1 MSARKLT
8 ESHENNICILPP
20 KHERA
25 ISLIVSGKSITEAAE
40 EVGLSRSH
48 LSRLL
53 SGNPIVKAELERQRI
68 IATRQTADKMRGM
81 LNKAVDVIEESL
93 SDETISAEDR
103 LKAAV
108 SILGKIAPNLTMSA
122 EPINPELAARR
133 EAEAQSDDNE
143 IPLFQQVDQGTVER
157 ILKKYY
163 REIQEAEGQ

>member
-53 SGNPIVKAELERQRI
+53 NGNPIVRAELEHQRI

-133 EAEAQSDDNE
+133 EAEAQSDNE
-143 IPLFQQVDQGTVER
+143 IPLFQQVDQGTIET
-157 ILKKYY
+157 ILKKYHM
-163 REIQEAEGQ
+163 EIQEAEGQ

>member
-81 LNKAVDVIEESL
+81 LNKAVEVIEESL
-93 SDETISAEDR
+93 SDISISAEDR

-108 SILGKIAPNLTMSA
+108 SILGKIAPNLSMSA
-122 EPINPELAARR
+122 EPINPELAARQ
-133 EAEAQSDDNE
+133 EAEAQSDNE

-157 ILKKYY
+157 VLKKYY
-163 REIQEAEGQ
+163 REIQEAEEG

>member
-53 SGNPIVKAELERQRI
+53 NGNPVVRAELEHQRI

-93 SDETISAEDR
+93 SDQTISAEDR

-108 SILGKIAPNLTMSA
+108 SILGKIAPNLSMSI

-133 EAEAQSDDNE
+133 EAEAQSDNE

-157 ILKKYY
+157 VLKKYY
-163 REIQEAEGQ
+163 REIQEAEEG

>member
-53 SGNPIVKAELERQRI
+53 NGNPIVRAELEHQRI
-68 IATRQTADKMRGM
+68 VATRQTADKMRGM
-81 LNKAVDVIEESL
+81 LNKAVEVIEESL

-122 EPINPELAARR
+122 EPINPEFEARR
-133 EAEAQSDDNE
+133 EAEARSDNE
-143 IPLFQQVDQGTVER
+143 IPLFMQVNQETVDAVLQR
-157 ILKKYY
+157 YQA
-163 REIQEAEGQ
+163 EIIEAEEE

>member
-8 ESHENNICILPP
+8 ESHENNICTLPP

-53 SGNPIVKAELERQRI
+53 NGNPIVRAELEHQRI

-81 LNKAVDVIEESL
+81 LNKAVEVIEESL
-93 SDETISAEDR
+93 ADTTISAEDR

-122 EPINPELAARR
+122 EPISPELAARR
-133 EAEAQSDDNE
+133 EAEAQSDNE
-143 IPLFQQVDQGTVER
+143 IPLFQQVDQGTIET
-157 ILKKYY
+157 ILKKYHM
-163 REIQEAEGQ
+163 EIQEAEGQ